1 MSCSLW
7 HVLSK
12 QEVGRMCVEGP
23 VRGIEKVYRTLEE
36 AVGGSPKMTI
46 YLCDIWVIL
55 DGEARE
61 TR

>member
-1 MSCSLW
+1 M
-7 HVLSK
+7 
-12 QEVGRMCVEGP
+12 VESR
-23 VRGIEKVYRTLEE
+23 VRGAEKVYRTLEE

-55 DGEARE
+55 DGEDGE